1 MKFKFKKIFSAFLV
15 CAFVFSSSIFAQ
27 VQNVET
33 LYLSNSI
40 PVYFKAM
47 SENQIDAVYLV
58 VKGGTV
64 LMDKSESGLESALFE
79 MMTRGSKKYSYEDI
93 QAIEYRTQANLIHYS
108 LYSGS
113 ILGLSCIDYYLDELL
128 PVMLDGF
135 FNPVYEKK
143 QYDLLITEY
152 NQKLQSIMNNPSS
165 LLQYTLSNEVYKNHP
180 LGTSTSVTPESLKNI
195 TVENMKRHHE
205 NLLDSKRISV
215 VAVGKMNKKKLISML
230 EKSLGQLKPQEDI
243 FPDTTTSPPLEI
255 SGDNVVLTHPAAK
268 GTGFIM
274 RAFPSAPV
282 TSVDYVPSRIAEDM
296 YTELL
301 FNVVREKYGACY
313 TPGSTI
319 GSSPAP
325 VGIDYIFRASDLENF
340 SSYMKEAEKILESGR
355 LISSVKDGVC
365 TYDNMEDRLE
375 GFINKYI
382 NQKYSNLQT
391 TGGVASRLASSLL
404 QFGDIYSADALAVRA
419 RSVTVQ
425 DIKRVFKKYWIDQ
438 KGRFFAVVGPES
450 KDKIKF

>member
-165 LLQYTLSNEVYKNHP
+165 LLQYTLSNEVYKNHENRQEKEC
-180 LGTSTSVTPESLKNI
+180 LFSACFSWDKLNI
-195 TVENMKRHHE
+195 
-205 NLLDSKRISV
+205 I
-215 VAVGKMNKKKLISML
+215 
-230 EKSLGQLKPQEDI
+230 P
-243 FPDTTTSPPLEI
+243 
-255 SGDNVVLTHPAAK
+255 
-268 GTGFIM
+268 
-274 RAFPSAPV
+274 
-282 TSVDYVPSRIAEDM
+282 
-296 YTELL
+296 
-301 FNVVREKYGACY
+301 
-313 TPGSTI
+313 
-319 GSSPAP
+319 
-325 VGIDYIFRASDLENF
+325 
-340 SSYMKEAEKILESGR
+340 
-355 LISSVKDGVC
+355 
-365 TYDNMEDRLE
+365 YDQ
-375 GFINKYI
+375 
-382 NQKYSNLQT
+382 NQKNH
-391 TGGVASRLASSLL
+391 
-404 QFGDIYSADALAVRA
+404 
-419 RSVTVQ
+419 
-425 DIKRVFKKYWIDQ
+425 
-438 KGRFFAVVGPES
+438 
-450 KDKIKF
+450 